1 MSGKRG
7 KKKNKRERIKRGFG
21 MGHVGQESI
30 GGLG

>member
-7 KKKNKRERIKRGFG
+7 KKNKRERIRRGFG